1 MKTRMHV
8 TIASRQQGASLLVV
22 LILLL
27 VMTLLGLAI
36 LRSTLMQERMSANLY
51 DRSLSFQSAETALRE
66 AEARI
71 KQSELS
77 GVRLGFDCSV
87 VGMICPSIPTNALS
101 GAACSGGKYCWTTMS
116 AGNQVLSTGMV
127 PQYYIEYMGKY
138 TNEDDLGLASS
149 ANANQYGGSGGVPLQ
164 HFYRITAR
172 SHNPSGSDRS
182 VVVLQSNVVVK

>member
-1 MKTRMHV
+1 MKTRMPS
-8 TIASRQQGASLLVV
+8 TAKFQRGASLFVV

-36 LRSTLMQERMSANLY
+36 LRSTVMEERMSANLY

-66 AEARI
+66 AEERI
-71 KQSELS
+71 QAAELS
-77 GVRLGFDCSV
+77 GTRLGFDCSV
-87 VGMICPSIPTNALS
+87 TGMICPSIPTNALT
-101 GAACSGGKYCWTTMS
+101 GAACIGGKYCWTTMP

-127 PQYYIEYMGKY
+127 PQYYIEYMGQY
-138 TNEDDLGLASS
+138 TNEDDLGLAGS

-172 SHNPSGSDRS
+172 SHNPVGSDRS
-182 VVVLQSNVVVK
+182 VVILQSNIVVK